1 MCSMLSAQTH
11 AVPFPVKPATPI
23 HEVGQDRGRMQ
34 TRERWLF
41 RWTRFSRPGSHDTSS
56 GVSHCGDSATAG
68 TPGWRGGGG
77 GGHLCDPASPVTH
90 SEHSRFVPDVI
101 ICNRSHAAIAGNSL
115 HATASMRQETDRP
128 ATWGAW
134 TRLPGL
140 TPRLPLL
147 RRPGGR
153 GRHACPSGASP
164 HSFLLPYPVLLPSWL
179 RSRPVRTVARR
190 GLRVPPIAGVWVSAT
205 SVRFVS

>member
-1 MCSMLSAQTH
+1 MRSGRTGGECRLGSAGCSGGHGFHGPAHMTPAQ
-11 AVPFPVKPATPI
+11 VFPT
-23 HEVGQDRGRMQ
+23 VG
-34 TRERWLF
+34 
-41 RWTRFSRPGSHDTSS
+41 
-56 GVSHCGDSATAG
+56 TAPRQG
-68 TPGWRGGGG
+68 PQGGGG